1 LSRTDNPALAR
12 AFAALGDRT
21 RCAVVELLRAQPMRA
36 GELAAALDI
45 APAGLSRH
53 LRLLERSGLLAADA
67 VEHDARVR
75 LYRLEPHVFATL
87 GDWAHAM
94 QDHWSD
100 QLHAF
105 KAHAEGT
112 NLNKPRAMRG
122 GALSPPAEWRG
133 AISPPAKRA
142 GAPNR
147 RRRA

>member
-1 LSRTDNPALAR
+1 LNRADNPALAR
-12 AFAALGDRT
+12 AFAALGDPT
-21 RCAVVELLRAQPMRA
+21 RCAVVELLRMQPMRA
-36 GELAAALDI
+36 SDLAAALHL

-87 GDWAHAM
+87 GEWAHAM

-100 QLHAF
+100 QLQAF
-105 KAHAEGT
+105 KAHAEG
-112 NLNKPRAMRG
+112 ARG
-122 GALSPPAEWRG
+122 HTVHAARVTTPH
-133 AISPPAKRA
+133 
-142 GAPNR
+142 R

>member
-1 LSRTDNPALAR
+1 LSHTDNPALAR
-12 AFAALGDRT
+12 AFAALGDPT

-36 GELAAALDI
+36 SDLAAALGI

-75 LYRLEPHVFATL
+75 LYHLEPHVFATL

-94 QDHWSD
+94 RGHWSD
-100 QLHAF
+100 QLQAF

-112 NLNKPRAMRG
+112 NSQRVH
-122 GALSPPAEWRG
+122 
-133 AISPPAKRA
+133 AKRA
-142 GAPNR
+142 VAPNR
-147 RRRA
+147 RRRT